1 MKRFLFGLAALP
13 FLAGVSLAAQPV
25 PLSDTQL
32 DGVTAGFDFVEHD
45 IQNGGTVWV
54 WVNTPERVC
63 GSGSYLCISGTSYPG
78 GVQSF
83 QLQAAF
89 GPVTGTP
96 ALAPIVVPGP

>member
-32 DGVTAGFDFVEHD
+32 DGVTAGFDFTEHA

-54 WVNTPERVC
+54 WINTPERAC
-63 GSGSYLCISGTSYPG
+63 ATGAFFCSTGTAYPG

-89 GPVTGTP
+89 GPVTTIP
-96 ALAPIVVPGP
+96 PLAPPLAGP